1 MRFVGVSLW
10 IIKVPLGKLRLPHD
24 FDQVKGR
31 MMSRILY
38 LILHFALNEFVSGC
52 IGKKNIPVNQ
62 IVTKRTAHPPSFE
75 TCQMCGSVYK
85 LLIFKRLKK

>member
-1 MRFVGVSLW
+1 
-10 IIKVPLGKLRLPHD
+10 
-24 FDQVKGR
+24 

-52 IGKKNIPVNQ
+52 IEKKNIPVNQ

-85 LLIFKRLKK
+85 LLIFKRLKNRVHPEVNSVKMTLRWLYRG